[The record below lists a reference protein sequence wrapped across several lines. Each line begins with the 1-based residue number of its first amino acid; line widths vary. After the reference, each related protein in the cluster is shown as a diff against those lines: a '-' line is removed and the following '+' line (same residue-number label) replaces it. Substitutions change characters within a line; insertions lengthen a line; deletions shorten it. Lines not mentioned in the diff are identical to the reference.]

1 MATKMNHINFT
12 QLLSDNRDI
21 YFIYRLA
28 QDDRLY
34 NSDINPVNRIIS
46 NSEQLLEKTDIDEE
60 LRRVIL
66 LGKEDDLL

>member
-1 MATKMNHINFT
+1 MNHINFT